1 MIERIDMKCNLS
13 HENGVEIKKCE
24 CGVEALMRRCPFE
37 ETTYHYMG
45 RDENKALRQ
54 ILSHQ
59 LYRYTFQAVD
69 CLQAREFLV
78 YGKNPRANCAG
89 QAGGGLSFHFQ
100 VTGWSSARDLK
111 RDYRTFNNV

>member
-37 ETTYHYMG
+37 ETTCHYMG

-69 CLQAREFLV
+69 CLQARESLV
-78 YGKNPRANCAG
+78 ECMEKIHVLIVRAKLVEDCH
-89 QAGGGLSFHFQ
+89 SI
-100 VTGWSSARDLK
+100 SK
-111 RDYRTFNNV
+111 